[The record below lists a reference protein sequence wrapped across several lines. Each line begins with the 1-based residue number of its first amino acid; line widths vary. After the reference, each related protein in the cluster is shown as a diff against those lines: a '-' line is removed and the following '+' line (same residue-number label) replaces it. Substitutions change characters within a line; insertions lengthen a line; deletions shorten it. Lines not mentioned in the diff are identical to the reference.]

1 MKVKRLGT
9 ELDVFYKDGRKVT
22 RWFPEEITRPK
33 YYDWLEKH
41 DPNEYAKIEKAR
53 VSAYRYFAYDIPTE
67 VMMQHKVADL
77 GYSKCGTYR
86 RKKGVRKNEE
96 N

>member
-9 ELDVFYKDGRKVT
+9 ELDVFYKDGTKKL

-33 YYDWLEKH
+33 YLDWLARN
-41 DPNEYAKIEKAR
+41 DPWERVKIKKAR
-53 VSAYRYFAYDIPTE
+53 VSAYRYFAYDIPVD
-67 VMMQHKVADL
+67 VMMAHKVEEL
-77 GYSKCGTYR
+77 EYSNCGTYR
-86 RKKGVRKNEE
+86 RKKEEKNEE